1 MTRGLSGNV
10 LGVSGL
16 LPLGLSDGSSDRMSM
31 TILFTGVAVIVAV
44 LWMRMRVY
52 RNRFNRAMKA
62 MDRGGL
68 AQRAAW
74 TFWKAVGTVVL
85 LGAAWLY
92 VKANV

>member
-1 MTRGLSGNV
+1 MTRGLSGSV

-16 LPLGLSDGSSDRMSM
+16 LPLGSGDGSSDRMSM
-31 TILFTGVAVIVAV
+31 TILFAGVAVLVAA
-44 LWMRMRVY
+44 LWMRTRVY
-52 RNRFNRAMKA
+52 RNRFNRAMRA

-74 TFWKAVGTVVL
+74 TFWKVVGTVVL

-92 VKANV
+92 AKAH